1 MFVDFNCGFE
11 NRLLDHPVEG
21 LPKLSEIQLDG
32 IMDALTPNSP
42 RKEAATKRMSWTNGA
57 LNSILMHHYDGKQ
70 GQFDAYA
77 KKVFYEAFN
86 EGFLRN
92 FAKMLHK
99 QYLDKKNLNPSFWVK
114 GEAWGKEF
122 IKSYE

>member
-1 MFVDFNCGFE
+1 
-11 NRLLDHPVEG
+11 
-21 LPKLSEIQLDG
+21 
-32 IMDALTPNSP
+32 
-42 RKEAATKRMSWTNGA
+42 MSWTNGA

>member
-1 MFVDFNCGFE
+1 MFVDFNYGFE
-11 NRLLDHPVEG
+11 NRLLHHPVEG